1 MPDTGSHHLRIHSK
15 RQTAFI
21 KIATMQSR
29 KLATGNELTDDLLQ
43 GGFEFDAITT
53 IYGPAGAGKTNLA
66 LLAAIETAKAGK
78 KVIFIDTEG
87 GFSVSRLKQLLPEY
101 KKLLDKIVFLRP
113 TTFEEQKVSIERL
126 KELVNNKIGLIIV
139 DTITML
145 YRLQRSFKEDD
156 THNQDLSL
164 QMLILNEIA
173 RKHNIPVL
181 LISQVYS
188 SFENRGVKIVG
199 GDILNYTSKC
209 MLELENMQNGVRK
222 IILKKHRSIACPQER
237 QFIIIEKGIEKK
249 E

>member
-1 MPDTGSHHLRIHSK
+1 M
-15 RQTAFI
+15 QT
-21 KIATMQSR
+21 R
-29 KLATGNELTDDLLQ
+29 KLPTGNELADELLQ
-43 GGFEFDAITT
+43 GGFELDAITT

-66 LLAAIETAKAGK
+66 LLAAIETAKSGK

-87 GFSVSRLKQLLPEY
+87 GFSVSRLKQLMPEY
-101 KKLLDKIVFLRP
+101 KKLLDKIMFLRP
-113 TTFEEQKVSIERL
+113 TTFEEQKVTIERL

-156 THNQDLSL
+156 THNHDLSI
-164 QMLILNEIA
+164 QMLVLNEIA

-209 MLELENMQNGVRK
+209 LLEVENMQNGVRK
-222 IILKKHRSIACPQER
+222 MILRKHRSLACPQER
-237 QFIIIEKGIEKK
+237 QFIIIEKGIERK